1 MDEDNATAVIG
12 AKETVISFYQFSLF
26 VVFGSFC
33 RFFIVFWVFVC
44 RLVQDP
50 HEPVIEGEQ
59 YFLEGVIVEGM
70 YCFFLVFVVAV
81 ELEGFAGGVF
91 VKEFGVVFDQPL
103 CSAVAVEGDDV
114 LLGEQ

>member
-81 ELEGFAGGVF
+81 ELEGQLHGRGLRRRVARTIRPSRPAPPPVWSHASR
-91 VKEFGVVFDQPL
+91 QP
-103 CSAVAVEGDDV
+103 
-114 LLGEQ
+114 